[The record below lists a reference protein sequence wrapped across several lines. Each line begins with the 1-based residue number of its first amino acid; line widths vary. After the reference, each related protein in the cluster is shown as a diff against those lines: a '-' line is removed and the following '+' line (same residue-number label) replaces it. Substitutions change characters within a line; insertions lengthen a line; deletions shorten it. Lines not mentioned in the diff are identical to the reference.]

1 MKKWLAAVFAAAIFL
16 NIVGCAAIEDRPP
29 PASGSVFSEAFVTSP
44 PYIETSTPTEL
55 PTTSTSA
62 PTTSAV
68 APEELTMASTA
79 ENVSEAESTTPFQN
93 EIDPDSGEKSA
104 PPSMPP
110 QTIDGEIPTERVVY
124 LTFDDGPSRNT
135 ERLLDI
141 LDKYNI
147 KATFFVI
154 NSSHSDIIAEEFK
167 RGHSVGIH
175 CYTHDYRKVYA
186 DEDAYFADLD
196 AIQDEI
202 VKQTGERTT
211 LLRFPGG
218 SSNTASCFNRGIMTR
233 LTEAVAEKGFTYFDW
248 NVSSGD
254 AGRATETEQV
264 VENVINGIKKHNISV
279 VLQHDPKSFSVDAVE
294 EIIIW
299 GLENGYTFLPL
310 THDSPT
316 CHHSVAN

>member
-1 MKKWLAAVFAAAIFL
+1 MKKWLAAVFSAAIFL
-16 NIVGCAAIEDRPP
+16 NITGCAAVEDRPP
-29 PASGSVFSEAFVTSP
+29 PPSSNAFSEDFVTSP
-44 PYIETSTPTEL
+44 PFIETLMPTEL
-55 PTTSTSA
+55 LPMSTSA
-62 PTTSAV
+62 PTTSTEAS
-68 APEELTMASTA
+68 EELPMTSPV
-79 ENVSEAESTTPFQN
+79 ESVSEAGSTAPPPSVA
-93 EIDPDSGEKSA
+93 EPDSEEKSV
-104 PPSMPP
+104 PP

-141 LDKYNI
+141 LDKYNV

-154 NSSHSDIIAEEFK
+154 NSSHSDTIAEEFK

-175 CYTHDYRKVYA
+175 CYTHDYRTVYA
-186 DEDAYFADLD
+186 NEDAYFADLE

-218 SSNTASCFNRGIMTR
+218 SSNTASCFNHGIMTR

-254 AGRATETEQV
+254 AGRATETSQV
-264 VENVINGIKKHNISV
+264 VENVINGIKMHNISV
-279 VLQHDPKSFSVDAVE
+279 VLQHDPKDFSVDAVE

-310 THDSPT
+310 THDSPI

>member
-1 MKKWLAAVFAAAIFL
+1 MKRCILAVLTASIILGSTSCTAIK
-16 NIVGCAAIEDRPP
+16 DRPP
-29 PASGSVFSEAFVTSP
+29 PVTDSVFSEAFVTASP
-44 PYIETSTPTEL
+44 PTEACSQDTSV
-55 PTTSTSA
+55 
-62 PTTSAV
+62 PTTSAEV
-68 APEELTMASTA
+68 TETIAETSLTESVLTT
-79 ENVSEAESTTPFQN
+79 EAA
-93 EIDPDSGEKSA
+93 A
-104 PPSMPP
+104 PPSTDTEPVSDVKSSPSSVPP
-110 QTIDGEIPTERVVY
+110 QTNSDIIPTERVVY

-141 LDKYNI
+141 LDKYNV

-154 NSSHSDIIAEEFK
+154 NTSHTDIIAEEFN

-175 CYTHDYRKVYA
+175 CYTHDYRTIYA

-196 AIQDEI
+196 AMQDEI
-202 VKQTGERTT
+202 VKQTGENTT

-254 AGRATETEQV
+254 AGRTTETAQV
-264 VENVINGIKKHNISV
+264 VENVISGIKKHKVSV
-279 VLQHDPKSFSVDAVE
+279 VLQHDSKGFSIDAVE
-294 EIIIW
+294 DIIVW

-310 THDSPT
+310 SQDSPT
-316 CHHSVAN
+316 CHHPVAN